1 MLSALG
7 AHVVRLEAPGV
18 GDYTRAWPPMIGA
31 HGAMFH
37 VLNRGKRS
45 LSLDLRKPEG
55 REVIHRLLPRFDVL
69 LEGFRP
75 GTLARM
81 GLDPADLLADHP
93 RLVGCSI
100 SGYGQDGP
108 RAHRAGHDLNYEALS
123 GMLWLTGPEA
133 GDPVIPGIPV
143 ADLSGALH
151 AALAVAA
158 ALFQR
163 EGTGEGTWV
172 DVSMTEALA
181 SMVAPLEALRGFSTD
196 ADRGTTMLSG
206 GLAQYGVYRTL
217 DGGHLAIA
225 ALEPKFWLQVCQV
238 LERPQWADLMPLPNP
253 RHREVRAELGA
264 LIASRPRAEWES
276 VFAACDACVEPVLSP
291 AEAASDRHAR
301 ARGMVE
307 SEGGVAWCRAPLGS
321 PVRGEPPVV
330 GEHSAALLT
339 EMGYSDD
346 EIDGLRGRGVVG

>member
-1 MLSALG
+1 VLSALG
-7 AHVVRLEAPGV
+7 AHVLRLEAPGV
-18 GDYTRAWPPMIGA
+18 GDYTRSWPPMIGA

-37 VLNRGKRS
+37 VLNRGKQS

-55 REVIHRLLPRFDVL
+55 REVFHRLLPRYDVL

-108 RAHRAGHDLNYEALS
+108 RAPRAGHDLNYEALS
-123 GMLWLTGPEA
+123 GMLWLTGPGG

-163 EGTGEGTWV
+163 ERGGEGTWV

-181 SMVAPLEALRGFSTD
+181 SMVAPLEALRGFS
-196 ADRGTTMLSG
+196 AEVDRGTTMLTG
-206 GLAQYGVYRTL
+206 GLAQYGVYRTR
-217 DGGHLAIA
+217 DGGHLAVA
-225 ALEPKFWLQVCQV
+225 ALEPKFWLQVCQA

-253 RHREVRAELGA
+253 RHGEVRVELAE
-264 LIASRPRAEWES
+264 LIASRTRAEWET

-291 AEAASDRHAR
+291 AEAAADAHALAR
-301 ARGMVE
+301 ATVE
-307 SEGGVAWCRAPLGS
+307 SEGGVAWCRAPLGD
-321 PVRGEPPVV
+321 PVQGEPPAV

-339 EMGYSDD
+339 EMGYSDG
-346 EIDGLRGRGVVG
+346 EIDGLRERGVVG